1 MAVRHPERT
10 GFEHLVRRGRSR
22 SVRRLGRVSTAA
34 RVGIRQILRIPEIRA
49 AMVGT
54 FVIMLGYGIVA
65 PVLPNYARS
74 FGVGYDAVGVMV
86 AAFSLTRLLF
96 DPVVGRFIARYGE
109 RRTATLGAI
118 GVGVSTALTAIAPTY
133 PLLVVFRGAGGA
145 GSAVFF
151 AALLSYLLRTI
162 PSDRVGRVMSVYY
175 ASFNVG
181 IVAGQPIGGL
191 LARAFGVVVPIWA
204 YAASCFVSAWL
215 FHRAIRDPRRTE
227 GDRESVGIGA
237 LPWRR
242 PLVAV
247 LVANGSYMWV
257 MGAVFGTLLPL
268 FAREEIGL
276 SFDGVGLALAVVTG
290 TEFLVLFPAGKA
302 SDRFGARTV
311 MVPAFAALAVLV
323 ASIGT
328 VDRVVPL
335 MVLLAALGIASG
347 YAGVPPAPML
357 ASLAPGRLSAPGV
370 AVFRFVGDLGFVLGP
385 LIGGWVA
392 SSYGFG
398 AAFAV
403 SGVPSLLAVGLAA
416 TVRMPARVPLP
427 AAPERAGL

>member
-1 MAVRHPERT
+1 
-10 GFEHLVRRGRSR
+10 
-22 SVRRLGRVSTAA
+22 VSTAA
-34 RVGIRQILRIPEIRA
+34 RVGIRDILRIPEIRA
-49 AMVGT
+49 AMTGT
-54 FVIMLGYGIVA
+54 FVIMLGYGILA

-86 AAFSLTRLLF
+86 AAFSLTRLVF
-96 DPVVGRFIARYGE
+96 DPIVGRYIARYGE
-109 RRTATLGAI
+109 RRTATAGAI
-118 GVGVSTALTAIAPTY
+118 GVGVSTALAAVAPSY

-181 IVAGQPIGGL
+181 IIAGQPIGGL
-191 LARAFGVVVPIWA
+191 LAKAFGLVVPIWA
-204 YAASCFVSAWL
+204 YAAACFVSAWL
-215 FHRAIRDPRRTE
+215 FHRAIRDPERPRDE
-227 GDRESVGIGA
+227 ERAAGIGA
-237 LPWRR
+237 LPWHR

-247 LVANGSYMWV
+247 LVANGAYMWV

-268 FAREEIGL
+268 FAREELGL

-302 SDRFGARTV
+302 SDRFGARTIL
-311 MVPAFAALAVLV
+311 VPSFAAFAVLV
-323 ASIGT
+323 AALGT
-328 VDRVVPL
+328 VDTVVPL
-335 MVLLAALGIASG
+335 MLLLAALGIASG

-357 ASLAPGRLSAPGV
+357 ASLAPGRLAAPGV

-385 LIGGWVA
+385 LVGGWVA
-392 SSYGFG
+392 SEVGFA

-403 SGVPSLLAVGLAA
+403 SAAPSLAAAVLAA
-416 TVRMPARVPLP
+416 MLSSPRRVP
-427 AAPERAGL
+427 APVRDGAGL